1 MINEELNQ
9 DKKNYIKRPMMDIN
23 LWKQPVD
30 TIAANKGL
38 EKYLKWRP
46 ITMSELKNVSLLIK
60 VISKEHSNKILQLKR
75 LNNVKVIV
83 QRHSTLNY
91 TKETMKCRR

>member
-1 MINEELNQ
+1 
-9 DKKNYIKRPMMDIN
+9 
-23 LWKQPVD
+23 
-30 TIAANKGL
+30 
-38 EKYLKWRP
+38 
-46 ITMSELKNVSLLIK
+46 MSELKNVSLLIK